1 MCPLE
6 PKEHGWSKIGAGVHG
21 KPQYPSVDEYVES
34 TAENHCSFI
43 KYTVFVIFNK
53 LLDNVD
59 FVSSGKRSL
68 TW

>member
-1 MCPLE
+1 MVDLKLE
-6 PKEHGWSKIGAGVHG
+6 LVFMVNPNILLWMSMWRALLKI
-21 KPQYPSVDEYVES
+21 
-34 TAENHCSFI
+34 TFFLI

>member
-34 TAENHCSFI
+34 TAENHF
-43 KYTVFVIFNK
+43 FFNK
-53 LLDNVD
+53 VHGVRDI
-59 FVSSGKRSL
+59 
-68 TW
+68 